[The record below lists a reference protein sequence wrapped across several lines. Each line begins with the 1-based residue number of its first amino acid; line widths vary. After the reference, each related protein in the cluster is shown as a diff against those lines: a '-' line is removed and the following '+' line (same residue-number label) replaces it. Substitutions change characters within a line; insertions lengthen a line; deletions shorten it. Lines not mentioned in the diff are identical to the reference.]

1 MATQVNA
8 NPTKE
13 LFISMLTRDI
23 DIRAAILELIDNSID
38 GAKRL
43 RPNGDF
49 SDLYIDI
56 TFDAEHFTI
65 KDNCGGMGID
75 IAKEYAFRFGRPSK
89 RLQETSMQQFTGIFG
104 IVMKRSLFRLGN
116 FFSVSSTTQKESF
129 LLNVDVEK
137 WVQDD
142 DTNWTFTL
150 DDEKN
155 NLNNPIENTGT
166 TIEIQKLHDGIK
178 KQFGLSFFENSLISY
193 IEKFKT
199 LAIENGLTIRIN
211 DKNVVFTSESI
222 IVSSD
227 VHPYTFSITQ
237 DSVTIKII
245 AGIAPKGNPEKAG
258 WYVYCNGRLV
268 VFADKTSLTGWGES
282 DVRQYHPSLAFFR
295 GFVFFESYDLEQ
307 LPWNTTKTN
316 VDASS
321 EYYIFAKTKMRD
333 ATLQITKDCSAIMD
347 NEIPEDKQAT
357 LFSKSNLTYLNSTSI
372 VRLTEKQTPFTL
384 NVTEIKYKEPMSNI
398 SFQKP
403 TSQVDIVK
411 RKLSAKTNKD
421 LGVKVFDYYFKRECV
436 DDE

>member
-1 MATQVNA
+1 MATKVNA

-49 SDLYIDI
+49 SNLYINI
-56 TFDAEHFTI
+56 TFDTEHFVI

-89 RLQETSMQQFTGIFG
+89 RIQETSNQQFTGIFG
-104 IVMKRSLFRLGN
+104 IGMKRSLFRLGN
-116 FFSVSSTTQKESF
+116 FFSVSSTSQTDSF
-129 LLNVDVEK
+129 VLNVDVDE

-142 DTNWTFTL
+142 STNWTFTL

-155 NLNNPIENTGT
+155 NLDNPIENTGT
-166 TIEIQKLHDGIK
+166 TIEIKKLHDGIK
-178 KQFGLSFFENSLISY
+178 KQFNLSYFENSLISY

-211 DKNVVFTSESI
+211 DKNVVFTSEKI
-222 IVSSD
+222 IASSD
-227 VHPYTFSITQ
+227 AQPYTFSSTQ
-237 DSVTIKII
+237 GSVTIRII
-245 AGIAPKGNPEKAG
+245 AGIAPKGSPEKAG

-268 VFADKTSLTGWGES
+268 VFADKTTLTGWGEN

-295 GFVFFESYDLEQ
+295 GFVFFESLDLEL

-321 EYYIFAKTKMRD
+321 EYFIFAKTKMRE

-347 NEIPEDKQAT
+347 NEIPEDKQAL
-357 LFSKSNLTYLNSTSI
+357 LFSKTNLVPLNSSSI
-372 VRLTEKQTPFTL
+372 VRLTEKHFPFSL
-384 NVTEIKYKEPMSNI
+384 NVTEIKYTVPMSTIN
-398 SFQKP
+398 FQKP
-403 TSQVDIVK
+403 TSQVEAVKTKIV
-411 RKLSAKTNKD
+411 AKTNKE
-421 LGVKVFDYYFKRECV
+421 LGAKVFDYYFKRECV